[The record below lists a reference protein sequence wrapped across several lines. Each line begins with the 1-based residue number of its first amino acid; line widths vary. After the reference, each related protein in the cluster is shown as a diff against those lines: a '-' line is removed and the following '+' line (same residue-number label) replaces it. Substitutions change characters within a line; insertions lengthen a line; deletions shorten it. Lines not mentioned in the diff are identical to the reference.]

1 MKQIPQ
7 GMQEVMFEKSIP
19 GQSLTNSPENNYEW
33 EKPPQYSSVKE
44 AREAIFLNLLEPKTL
59 RSVQE
64 LMITETPVNTIAEVV
79 LTDGFRKGKFNPDM
93 MLNLLEPTMYMLMA
107 IAEKAGIDPVLTRE
121 DTDVIIEDDE
131 DESLKDLQNS
141 RQQVRNVIPEG
152 KGLKDVQIQKINPV
166 SVGGDIKKQ
175 LDTLDSEKIKQS
187 ILQKQKPS
195 LQNQESLL
203 GKTGV

>member
-19 GQSLTNSPENNYEW
+19 GQSLTNSPENSYAW
-33 EKPPQYSSVKE
+33 EKPPQYTSVKE

-59 RSVQE
+59 KSVQE

-107 IAEKAGIDPVLTRE
+107 IAEKSGIEPIVESDGP
-121 DTDVIIEDDE
+121 DDEDDE
-131 DESLKDLQNS
+131 GTAQKVIQE
-141 RQQVRNVIPEG
+141 RNTFMKEG
-152 KGLKDVQIQKINPV
+152 GRFRDARVKTIQPT
-166 SVGGDIKKQ
+166 SVGKDIKERLEN
-175 LDTLDSEKIKQS
+175 LDVEKVQEG
-187 ILQKQKPS
+187 ILQKPKPE
-195 LQNQESLL
+195 LQSGQSLL

>member
-19 GQSLTNSPENNYEW
+19 GQSLTNSPENSYAW
-33 EKPPQYSSVKE
+33 EKPPQYTSVKE

-59 RSVQE
+59 KSVQE

-107 IAEKAGIDPVLTRE
+107 IAEKSGIEPIVESDGP
-121 DTDVIIEDDE
+121 DDEDDE
-131 DESLKDLQNS
+131 GTAQKVIQE
-141 RQQVRNVIPEG
+141 RNTFMK
-152 KGLKDVQIQKINPV
+152 KGGRFRDARVKTIQPT
-166 SVGGDIKKQ
+166 SVGKDIKERLEN
-175 LDTLDSEKIKQS
+175 LDVEKVQES
-187 ILQKQKPS
+187 ILQKPKPE
-195 LQNQESLL
+195 LQSGQSLL

>member
-19 GQSLTNSPENNYEW
+19 GQSLTNSPENNYAW
-33 EKPPQYSSVKE
+33 EKPPQYTSVKE

-59 RSVQE
+59 KSVQE

-107 IAEKAGIDPVLTRE
+107 IAEKSGIEPIVESDGP
-121 DTDVIIEDDE
+121 DDEDDE
-131 DESLKDLQNS
+131 GTAQKVIQE
-141 RQQVRNVIPEG
+141 RNTFMKEG
-152 KGLKDVQIQKINPV
+152 GRFRDARVKTIQPT
-166 SVGGDIKKQ
+166 SVGKDIKERLEN
-175 LDTLDSEKIKQS
+175 LDVEKVQES
-187 ILQKQKPS
+187 ILQKPKPE
-195 LQNQESLL
+195 LQSGQSLL

>member
-19 GQSLTNSPENNYEW
+19 GQSLTNSPENNYAW
-33 EKPPQYSSVKE
+33 EKPPQYTSVKE

-59 RSVQE
+59 KSVQE

-107 IAEKAGIDPVLTRE
+107 IAEKSGIEPIVDSDGP
-121 DTDVIIEDDE
+121 DDEDDE
-131 DESLKDLQNS
+131 GTAQKVIQE
-141 RQQVRNVIPEG
+141 RNTFMKEG
-152 KGLKDVQIQKINPV
+152 GRFRDARVKTIQPT
-166 SVGGDIKKQ
+166 SVGKDIKERLEN
-175 LDTLDSEKIKQS
+175 LDVEKVQES
-187 ILQKQKPS
+187 ILQKPKPE
-195 LQNQESLL
+195 LQSGQSLL

>member
-19 GQSLTNSPENNYEW
+19 GQSLTNSPENSYAW

-59 RSVQE
+59 KSVQE

-107 IAEKAGIDPVLTRE
+107 IAEKSGIEPIVESDGP
-121 DTDVIIEDDE
+121 DDEDDE
-131 DESLKDLQNS
+131 GTAQKVIQE
-141 RQQVRNVIPEG
+141 RNTFMKEG
-152 KGLKDVQIQKINPV
+152 GRFRDARVKTIQPT
-166 SVGGDIKKQ
+166 SVGKDIKERLEN
-175 LDTLDSEKIKQS
+175 LDVEKVQES
-187 ILQKQKPS
+187 ILQKPKPE
-195 LQNQESLL
+195 LQSGQSLL